1 MTYLE
6 TLKLDAE
13 KKIGPL
19 AVHLAKLV
27 KNLAGIRHRAAGED
41 EKALRLVEDV
51 ARLEA
56 AAAEALGGSTNDC
69 ERFKTSI
76 KKLTVRLAT
85 SREVVELFKK
95 IIPPAQREIDET
107 RKKLIDT
114 FTALAVAARAGCEV
128 EMSRLLDA
136 VVNEHDGFMRVVA
149 ELGRD
154 FGTGSRADPPV
165 AYCDRLDSVHHRT
178 SGGRWL
184 VFKRAP
190 VPATRSPAAVL
201 ACPAS
206 VESTPTVEKALGVE
220 EARPLPPEGATEA
233 PAAALGAAAERPGAA
248 VACRPLVL
256 LQFTGVELPPQ
267 DTPADPDLTLDG
279 PDLDAADDQG
289 EVDDAPDD
297 GDLAEAPPADG

>member
-1 MTYLE
+1 MTTMTYLE

-27 KNLAGIRHRAAGED
+27 KNLAGIRHRAADED
-41 EKALRLVEDV
+41 EKTVRLVEDV

-95 IIPPAQREIDET
+95 IIPPAQREIDEA
-107 RKKLIDT
+107 RKKLTDT

-154 FGTGSRADPPV
+154 FGTAYHGKPPV
-165 AYCDRLDSVHHRT
+165 VCSCRLAEVKHNT
-178 SGGRWL
+178 TGRWL
-184 VFKRAP
+184 TLLRAP
-190 VPATRSPAAVL
+190 AVP
-201 ACPAS
+201 
-206 VESTPTVEKALGVE
+206 
-220 EARPLPPEGATEA
+220 A
-233 PAAALGAAAERPGAA
+233 PAASATGPTAAIPVAPARTESAPTPEVGESATGGGPQPPEAA
-248 VACRPLVL
+248 
-256 LQFTGVELPPQ
+256 
-267 DTPADPDLTLDG
+267 PAALDG
-279 PDLDAADDQG
+279 DRG
-289 EVDDAPDD
+289 EPDD
-297 GDLAEAPPADG
+297 EPV

>member
-41 EKALRLVEDV
+41 EKVVRLVEDV

-95 IIPPAQREIDET
+95 IIPPAQREIDEA
-107 RKKLIDT
+107 RKKLTDT
-114 FTALAVAARAGCEV
+114 FTALAVAVRAGCEV

-190 VPATRSPAAVL
+190 VPATRSPAAVF
-201 ACPAS
+201 AAPEAI
-206 VESTPTVEKALGVE
+206 ESPLTGEKALGVKE
-220 EARPLPPEGATEA
+220 TAPLPSEA
-233 PAAALGAAAERPGAA
+233 PAAALAAAAERPGAA
-248 VACRPLVL
+248 ACTVL
-256 LQFTGVELPPQ
+256 DADAL
-267 DTPADPDLTLDG
+267 DTDTLALNGPDLTDDTADQGDTPDDFLDG
-279 PDLDAADDQG
+279 PDA
-289 EVDDAPDD
+289 E
-297 GDLAEAPPADG
+297 AEAPSDDG